1 MIKKISVLLLLIII
15 LLSIAVIFYQS
26 RGELSFPKLNI
37 AQFLSPIIYFKNTIR
52 DFLNLKEENENLK
65 KQLIEISL
73 QKKSHYALIDENKR
87 LRDLLALKE
96 SKKDIVTIANVIS
109 KGSNKFLKTIWI
121 DKGSNHG
128 IKKGYPV
135 VTPNGLV
142 GKVISANSNY
152 SEIMLITDPNFS
164 VAVRIDRNRVE
175 GILSGNGN
183 NCLVKYI
190 PLEEDVLTGDR
201 IITSGLDEVFPEGI
215 LVGAVTSVNKKKGL
229 FQLIEVIPMQPENKI
244 EEVAIIKKGL

>member
-1 MIKKISVLLLLIII
+1 MIKKLSLLILSIIAILSI
-15 LLSIAVIFYQS
+15 LLINYQS
-26 RGELSFPKLNI
+26 KGELSFPKVNF
-37 AQFLSPIIYFKNTIR
+37 AQLLTPVIYLKNTIK
-52 DFLNLKEENENLK
+52 DFLNLREENENLK

-73 QKKSHYALIDENKR
+73 QQKSHYTLIDENKR

-142 GKVISANSNY
+142 GKVISVNSNS
-152 SEIMLITDPNFS
+152 SEIILVTDPNFS
-164 VAVRIDRNRVE
+164 AAVRIDRNRVE
-175 GILSGNGN
+175 GILTGKGN
-183 NCLVKYI
+183 NCLLKYI
-190 PLEEDVLTGDR
+190 PLEEEVLTGDR

-215 LVGAVTSVNKKKGL
+215 LVGAVKSVNKKKGL
-229 FQLIEVIPMQPENKI
+229 FQLIEVIPTQPENKI
-244 EEVAIIKKGL
+244 EEVAVIKKG

>member
-1 MIKKISVLLLLIII
+1 MIKKISLLTLSIIAILSILLIN
-15 LLSIAVIFYQS
+15 YQS
-26 RGELSFPKLNI
+26 KGELSFPKVNFTPL
-37 AQFLSPIIYFKNTIR
+37 LTPVIYLKNTIK
-52 DFLNLKEENENLK
+52 DFLNLREENENLK

-73 QKKSHYALIDENKR
+73 QQKSYYALIDENKR

-128 IKKGYPV
+128 IRKGYPV

-142 GKVISANSNY
+142 GKVISVNSNY
-152 SEIMLITDPNFS
+152 SEIILVTDPNFS

-175 GILSGNGN
+175 GILTGKGNS
-183 NCLVKYI
+183 CLLKYI
-190 PLEEDVLTGDR
+190 PLEEEVLIGDR
-201 IITSGLDEVFPEGI
+201 IITSGLDEIFPEGI
-215 LVGAVTSVNKKKGL
+215 LVGAVKSINKKKGL
-229 FQLIEVIPMQPENKI
+229 FQLIEVIPTQPENKI
-244 EEVAIIKKGL
+244 EEVAVIKKG